1 MVKGGPAKID
11 GEYHNET
18 DNFQPIKFKLNG
30 IEFFS
35 AENYFQCMKTTSKEE
50 FEKIRNSGC
59 GMDVNLFLIFFFSNY
74 IFFIFKVWSAGSR
87 VNLRSDWE
95 AVKVNVMYEGNKAKF
110 DQHKDLAEKL
120 MNTKGDV
127 IFGGSTSFWN
137 KWNGL
142 IMERIRAELRDR
154 DEEDKKT
161 VERIKKMMEEYQKS
175 QTK

>member
-1 MVKGGPAKID
+1 
-11 GEYHNET
+11 
-18 DNFQPIKFKLNG
+18 
-30 IEFFS
+30 
-35 AENYFQCMKTTSKEE
+35 
-50 FEKIRNSGC
+50 
-59 GMDVNLFLIFFFSNY
+59 
-74 IFFIFKVWSAGSR
+74 
-87 VNLRSDWE
+87 
-95 AVKVNVMYEGNKAKF
+95 MYEGNKAKF

-161 VERIKKMMEEYQKS
+161 VERIKKLMEEYQKS

>member
-59 GMDVNLFLIFFFSNY
+59 GMDVNLFLIFFFLIS
-74 IFFIFKVWSAGSR
+74 FFHF
-87 VNLRSDWE
+87 
-95 AVKVNVMYEGNKAKF
+95 
-110 DQHKDLAEKL
+110 Q
-120 MNTKGDV
+120 
-127 IFGGSTSFWN
+127 
-137 KWNGL
+137 GL
-142 IMERIRAELRDR
+142 ECWITCQSKI
-154 DEEDKKT
+154 
-161 VERIKKMMEEYQKS
+161 
-175 QTK
+175 